1 MSTSFGMELE
11 ETSTQGR
18 QNKQNSNSHQDS
30 YTAFYCFSIFVGV
43 VVLLAEIGVIVAVV
57 AVDPS
62 DLRMPME
69 MALTKVQRAVLGGVT
84 LFILLEALVFGV
96 IDVCK
101 FTFELLYRSM
111 VYSLHV

>member
-1 MSTSFGMELE
+1 M
-11 ETSTQGR
+11 
-18 QNKQNSNSHQDS
+18 
-30 YTAFYCFSIFVGV
+30 GV
-43 VVLLAEIGVIVAVV
+43 VVLVAEIAVIIAVV

-84 LFILLEALVFGV
+84 LIILLEALVFGV

-101 FTFELLYRSM
+101 LTSNYYTGAWYILCMYNRNNGKTSTILIPIIKSIK
-111 VYSLHV
+111 